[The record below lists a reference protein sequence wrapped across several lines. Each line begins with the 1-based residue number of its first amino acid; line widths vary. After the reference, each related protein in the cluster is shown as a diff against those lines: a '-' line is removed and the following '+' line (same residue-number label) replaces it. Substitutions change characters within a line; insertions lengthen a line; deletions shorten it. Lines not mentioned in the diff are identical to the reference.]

1 MIDKKHINATRVVAT
16 TFCVLVELAGIDHG
30 IFEILQGNNPPG
42 KILIEAIGPAP
53 RFWEFGTE
61 PAVTIIPSYMVS
73 GILTTVIG
81 ILVIIWSVF
90 FIDRKHGAGTLML
103 LCILLFVAGGGFAPI
118 FMAILGSLAA
128 SPINKPKT
136 FWDRL
141 LPQSLQRFLL
151 RIWLG
156 SLIALVAL

>member
-16 TFCVLVELAGIDHG
+16 TFCVLVGLAGIDHG

-103 LCILLFVAGGGFAPI
+103 LCILLFVTGEASRPFSWQ
-118 FMAILGSLAA
+118 SLAA
-128 SPINKPKT
+128 
-136 FWDRL
+136 W
-141 LPQSLQRFLL
+141 QHL
-151 RIWLG
+151 RSTNRKHSGTGCCPNPCSGFCQEYGWVL
-156 SLIALVAL
+156 